1 MITSLVSQLN
11 FVFSLKDLSDLDYFL
26 GIKVQKQKDGSFI
39 LTQFKYIRNL
49 LAKTKMD
56 KFNPIFSPIVGGCKL
71 TKVVSEDFS
80 YRTLYRFI
88 VGAL

>member
-39 LTQFKYIRNL
+39 LTQSKYIRNL
-49 LAKTKMD
+49 LAKTKMY
-56 KFNPIFSPIVGGCKL
+56 KFNPIFSPMVGGCKL
-71 TKVVSEDFS
+71 TKVGFEDFS